1 MSLNSWSLNFV
12 NGEHN
17 PSGLLGKK
25 DEKNILSEQ
34 SAVCYFSKYCSFV
47 RSFIQVL
54 SAFYGLDSVEVL
66 GHRSEQNSLPS

>member
-17 PSGLLGKK
+17 PSGLLGKE

-34 SAVCYFSKYCSFV
+34 SAVGYFSKYCSFV
-47 RSFIQVL
+47 RSFIQQVL
-54 SAFYGLDSVEVL
+54 SAFYGLDSDGGVGV
-66 GHRSEQNSLPS
+66 R